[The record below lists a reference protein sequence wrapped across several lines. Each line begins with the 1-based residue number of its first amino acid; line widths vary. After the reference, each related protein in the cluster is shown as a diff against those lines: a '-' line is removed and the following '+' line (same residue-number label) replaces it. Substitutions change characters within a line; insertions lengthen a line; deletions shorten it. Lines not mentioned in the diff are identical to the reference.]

1 MVGFL
6 VIVLDTHIWIW
17 WIASPNKLSPTSIQA
32 IENEI
37 PHKGL
42 RISSI
47 SAWEVAMLVSRGRLE
62 LTMDAAAW
70 IARSEALPFIRFI
83 PIDNRIALRAVSL
96 PASAPSDP
104 ADRIIA
110 ATALTLGT
118 PIVTMDKRMGTIENL
133 RIIR

>member
-1 MVGFL
+1 M
-6 VIVLDTHIWIW
+6 IVLDTHIWIW
-17 WIASPNKLSPTSIQA
+17 WIASPDKLSPTAIQA

-37 PHKGL
+37 PHNGL

-70 IARSEALPFIRFI
+70 IARSESLPFIRFI